1 MRPESSAPEHVTYIL
16 GCPADVIFSESAV
29 WRPRSPRTRS
39 CELDVRGVGAM
50 AFANAASGGGE
61 GARRPAKAPTS
72 LLAAIGLPA
81 PQRCR
86 SPKACHWQY
95 CLTVMDARGRL
106 ADRAPVRAMGWSPDD
121 SLNGK
126 VGEGFIIIQRGEDRT
141 CLVTAQGR
149 LRVLS
154 PIRLSAE
161 LSTGVRLLAV
171 ARRKEGVVILCTM
184 DLVESALAAFID
196 SGSGGVT

>member
-1 MRPESSAPEHVTYIL
+1 
-16 GCPADVIFSESAV
+16 
-29 WRPRSPRTRS
+29 
-39 CELDVRGVGAM
+39 M

-61 GARRPAKAPTS
+61 GARRPATAPTS

-81 PQRCR
+81 PHRRRPAKGCR
-86 SPKACHWQY
+86 WQY

-126 VGEGFIIIQRGEDRT
+126 VGAGFITIQRGEDGT
-141 CLVTAQGR
+141 CLVTAQGH
-149 LRVLS
+149 LRILS
-154 PIRLSAE
+154 SIRHLAE
-161 LSTGVRLLAV
+161 LSAGLRLLV
-171 ARRKEGVVILCTM
+171 VVRRKEGVVILCTM

-196 SGSGGVT
+196 SDSGGVT